1 MTADLKQINKQNHS
15 ALTTIQFGS
24 KLSRTIVGLYLF
36 TLVSVSIGTWFAL
49 YQNWTVRLDE
59 AHSRLVRSASVGNFL
74 VETALNS
81 AAKSLDSTQAA
92 LSKAIQADQMSHEL
106 AHSMLNSSYTKFQTF
121 NKTDAFGLL
130 FFVDK
135 NGKLYAQSSG
145 KADTNIDF
153 TDRFYFKELRD
164 NPDLNRTIGPLVLA
178 RTTGQWVFHMS
189 VPIYG
194 KKGEFSGVLVQQILE
209 KDIANKLM
217 QYADPNHFE
226 HMMTHFDSSAPS
238 FVYPP
243 PDTQFTLPSEF
254 SFTLG
259 HKKEEMTNIGAHTDS
274 LLMMSA
280 TSPTHDLETFA
291 TYPISKLKN
300 EFILGNRHLMLYA
313 FIGILFST
321 AIFYY
326 LHDLS
331 KQLMAA
337 QMSSLHDPLTKL
349 HNRRALDETLP
360 TLLSESR
367 RAQEPVSVLFID
379 IDHFRY
385 FNDHYGHES
394 GDIALQAVAQAL
406 ASSVKRPLDFV
417 CRWGGEE
424 FVVVLPKTNRHAAMK
439 VADNILDSVRQI
451 ELECTNGDRP
461 RLTVSIGHVTST
473 LEVAP
478 VEEDLVDE
486 ADKAMLQAKGQGR
499 NQRVEYSLKA

>member
-1 MTADLKQINKQNHS
+1 MTADLKQINNNHNHV
-15 ALTTIQFGS
+15 LTPTQFSS
-24 KLSRTIVGLYLF
+24 KLSKTIVGLYLF
-36 TLVSVSIGTWFAL
+36 TFISVSVGTWFAL
-49 YQNWTVRLDE
+49 YQNWTVRLED
-59 AHSRLVRSASVGNFL
+59 AHSRLARSASMGNFL

-92 LSKAIQADQMSHEL
+92 FSKAIQSGQMNQAL
-106 AHSMLNSSYTKFQTF
+106 ANSLLRTSYAKFQTF

-135 NGKLYAQSSG
+135 HGKLYAQSHG
-145 KADTNIDF
+145 QANTDIDF
-153 TDRFYFKELRD
+153 TDRFYYTALRD
-164 NPDLNRTIGPLVLA
+164 NPNTQRAVGPLVLA

-189 VPIYG
+189 VPVYG
-194 KKGEFSGVLVQQILE
+194 KNNAFAGVLVQQILE

-226 HMMTHFDSSAPS
+226 QMMSHFDGNPPS

-243 PDTQFTLPSEF
+243 PNTQYTLPKEFAFTLN
-254 SFTLG
+254 
-259 HKKEEMTNIGAHTDS
+259 HKKSEMPDLGAHTNN
-274 LLMMSA
+274 LLMSSA
-280 TSPTHDLETFA
+280 TSPTYDLETYA
-291 TYPISKLKN
+291 TYPMSKLEN
-300 EFILGNRHLMLYA
+300 EFILSNRYLMLYA
-313 FIGILFST
+313 FIGILFFT

-331 KQLMAA
+331 KQLIAA

-349 HNRRALDETLP
+349 HNRRALDEILP
-360 TLLSESR
+360 TLLRESM